1 MVLGWGWRWGGYV
14 HVLVLRD
21 NARGSVLPRS
31 RSEGNSTARRPLSTR
46 LPEVCPWPAPSGRGV
61 CWAMVAVV
69 GAVLASFSTTVR
81 YFTISPLSAQAK
93 AGASLSP
100 SGTGD
105 AQALAVGRDTLAGCA
120 PFLLERQP
128 RSGRWAVAMP
138 HGDSTRVFHPTVPRR
153 VRMKTEAGVAYLLRS
168 VVPKKRVTQH
178 ADGCIPPSIR
188 KRQSGEMRTVN
199 GRLAALRAPHGGPSA
214 QLPCGA
220 RSAASRPLIVQ

>member
-1 MVLGWGWRWGGYV
+1 MPVARPVGSGCLLGDG
-14 HVLVLRD
+14 
-21 NARGSVLPRS
+21 
-31 RSEGNSTARRPLSTR
+31 
-46 LPEVCPWPAPSGRGV
+46 SGRRSGP
-61 CWAMVAVV
+61 
-69 GAVLASFSTTVR
+69 GELQHNGEVLHHFAT
-81 YFTISPLSAQAK
+81 QC
-93 AGASLSP
+93 AGEGGGELEP
-100 SGTGD
+100 QRD

-220 RSAASRPLIVQ
+220 CSATSRPLTVQ